1 MTQSDNSILI
11 DWKKNYAFI
20 MTKICKQQML
30 ENPKPLTICR
40 IYCDARLNIY
50 TYVISKKKIINLW

>member
-30 ENPKPLTICR
+30 ENPKPPQFVEFAMMR
-40 IYCDARLNIY
+40 
-50 TYVISKKKIINLW
+50 